1 MSSDLNTILS
11 LANAIVYIYKVVG
24 VFIIIVSTIGNIC
37 NCLCFSLI
45 KPLRK
50 HPHILFIIGSSIGS
64 FFFINSTLIPAVLEI
79 YTKINLANRYYVW
92 CKMST
97 YLVYVSGCFC
107 YMCAGL
113 TAMGQYLITSPRI
126 RFQRLLTRN
135 RVRIILVL
143 TCLMWIFIFLPL
155 PISTQNIS
163 STCVQTNNFVRLYST
178 YWLILGYYFMPIL
191 VILVFFCF
199 TGYNLKRYLINNRSL
214 ENSVIRMMLIQMSLL
229 MLSGIPAAGFVIYFI
244 ITQYQSRT
252 LLRSYWESF
261 IYILLTLFTFVT
273 NGTSFWIYLLASKTF
288 RKNLKEYF
296 LTWKVFQIQQ
306 EYRQRRTVHTT

>member
-1 MSSDLNTILS
+1 
-11 LANAIVYIYKVVG
+11 
-24 VFIIIVSTIGNIC
+24 
-37 NCLCFSLI
+37 
-45 KPLRK
+45 
-50 HPHILFIIGSSIGS
+50 
-64 FFFINSTLIPAVLEI
+64 
-79 YTKINLANRYYVW
+79 
-92 CKMST
+92 
-97 YLVYVSGCFC
+97 
-107 YMCAGL
+107 
-113 TAMGQYLITSPRI
+113 
-126 RFQRLLTRN
+126 
-135 RVRIILVL
+135 
-143 TCLMWIFIFLPL
+143 
-155 PISTQNIS
+155 
-163 STCVQTNNFVRLYST
+163 
-178 YWLILGYYFMPIL
+178 MPIL

-273 NGTSFWIYLLASKTF
+273 NGTSFWIYLLASKSF